1 MENLNYEQDVKIDPN
16 ALDVEWLEQAELMK
30 KYAHHAADTKK
41 DMDEAK
47 ERMEAGK
54 ARIEMDVR
62 TSPQLYNL
70 EKVTEGAI
78 QSTILL
84 QKDYQELVTEYNKA
98 KYEYD
103 VSVAV
108 VRAIDQRK
116 TALENLVK
124 LLTASY
130 FAGPKAPRDL
140 YQEHL
145 EQQERKKENAK
156 VKISRKK
163 GGHK

>member
-1 MENLNYEQDVKIDPN
+1 MDLNYEEDVSIDPT
-16 ALDVEWLEQAELMK
+16 ALDVEWLEQPELMR
-30 KYAHHAADTKK
+30 KYAKHVTEMEKLR
-41 DMDEAK
+41 DEAK
-47 ERMEAGK
+47 ERLDVGK

-62 TSPQLYNL
+62 NEPERFGLK
-70 EKVTEGAI
+70 KVTEGGI

-84 QKDYQELVTEYNKA
+84 QDEYRQLVQEYNDS
-98 KYEYD
+98 KYEYG
-103 VSVAV
+103 VAV
-108 VRAIDQRK
+108 AAVRAIDQRK

-145 EQQERKKENAK
+145 DHVERKRNNAK
-156 VKISRKK
+156 VKISRKGRDK
-163 GGHK
+163 